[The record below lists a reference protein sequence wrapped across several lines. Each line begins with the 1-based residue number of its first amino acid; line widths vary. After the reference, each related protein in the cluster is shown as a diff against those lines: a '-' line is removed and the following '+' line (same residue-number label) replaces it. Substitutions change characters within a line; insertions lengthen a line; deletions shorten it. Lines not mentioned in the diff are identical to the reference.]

1 MITDFQTNTVYF
13 SSQMKT
19 DDLLFSDLQKV
30 LQILDRYNVAYSFL
44 EGTRDIWCRD
54 YMPIQKEEKHFIQ
67 FRYEPSYLE
76 GYAHLQSNPV
86 EVLTEN
92 GWKVQEHSGINLD
105 GGNVVKWEDKVIVTT
120 RIFEEN
126 PHMEPDTI
134 LKELSRLFEAE
145 VYTIPSI
152 NKDMTGHADGHLRF
166 VNKDTVVVN
175 EMKEEYAYWKKGFDK
190 MIEKSKLKFETLP
203 MFFDKDP
210 KHPESAIGIYVN
222 YLQIGNLII
231 FPIFQVDGN
240 KDVEALGK
248 MMNLF
253 PESEYLIEPV
263 QVNNIAQKGGLL
275 NCISWNILN
284 DDIYQ

>member
-1 MITDFQTNTVYF
+1 
-13 SSQMKT
+13 
-19 DDLLFSDLQKV
+19 
-30 LQILDRYNVAYSFL
+30 
-44 EGTRDIWCRD
+44 
-54 YMPIQKEEKHFIQ
+54 MPIQKEEKHFIQ

-86 EVLTEN
+86 EVLMEN
-92 GWKVQEHSGINLD
+92 GWKVQEHSDINLD

-120 RIFEEN
+120 RVFEEN

-145 VYTIPSI
+145 VFTIPSI
-152 NKDMTGHADGHLRF
+152 NTDMTGHADGHLRF
-166 VNKDTVVVN
+166 VNKDTVLVN

-190 MIEKSKLKFETLP
+190 MIKESKLKFETLP

-210 KHPESAIGIYVN
+210 DYPESAIGIYVN

-248 MMNLF
+248 MMTLF
-253 PESEYLIEPV
+253 PDSEYLIEPV
-263 QVNNIAQKGGLL
+263 QVNNIAKRGGLL

-284 DDIYQ
+284 NDVYQLNSPQP